1 MSIVELTARIGEV
14 TARIS
19 EIQSQLALLAP
30 QQSTATGTSF
40 TQALDRATAASAT
53 GAATTGAGAA
63 VGTAAATGAGTTT
76 ASAPVTAT
84 AGATSGATDLPAG
97 TPYAELFRSAAQ
109 KYGVD
114 ARLLASVAKHE
125 SSFNPKAV
133 SPAGAQGL
141 MQLMPGTARG
151 LGVDDPFDPAQAI
164 DGAARMLRSLLREF
178 GRTDL
183 ALAAY
188 NAGPGAVRRYDGIPP
203 YRETQNYVRR
213 IMSDLGES

>member
-1 MSIVELTARIGEV
+1 MSIVDLTARISEV

-19 EIQSQLALLAP
+19 EIQSQLALLTP
-30 QQSTATGTSF
+30 QRSTATGTSF
-40 TQALDRATAASAT
+40 AQALDRATAASSAD
-53 GAATTGAGAA
+53 AATTTAGTRSA
-63 VGTAAATGAGTTT
+63 AAATGATSAGSTT
-76 ASAPVTAT
+76 APAT
-84 AGATSGATDLPAG
+84 ATSGSTDLPAE
-97 TPYAELFRSAAQ
+97 TPYADLFRSAAR

-164 DGAARMLRSLLREF
+164 DGAARMLRSLLKEF

-188 NAGPGAVRRYDGIPP
+188 NAGPGAVRKYDGIPP

>member
-1 MSIVELTARIGEV
+1 MSIVELTARIGQV

-53 GAATTGAGAA
+53 GATTTGARAA

-76 ASAPVTAT
+76 TAAPA
-84 AGATSGATDLPAG
+84 AAASGASDLPAG

-164 DGAARMLRSLLREF
+164 DGAARMLRSLLKEF

>member
-53 GAATTGAGAA
+53 GATTTGARAA
-63 VGTAAATGAGTTT
+63 VGTAAATGAGTT
-76 ASAPVTAT
+76 AT
-84 AGATSGATDLPAG
+84 AAPAAATSGASDLPAG
-97 TPYAELFRSAAQ
+97 TPYAGLFRSAAQ

>member
-1 MSIVELTARIGEV
+1 MSIVDLTARIGEV

-53 GAATTGAGAA
+53 EAATTGARAA

-76 ASAPVTAT
+76 AAAPA
-84 AGATSGATDLPAG
+84 AATSGASDLPAG

>member
-1 MSIVELTARIGEV
+1 MSIVDLTARISEV

-19 EIQSQLALLAP
+19 EIQSQLALLTP
-30 QQSTATGTSF
+30 QRSTATGTSF
-40 TQALDRATAASAT
+40 AQALDRATAASSAD
-53 GAATTGAGAA
+53 AATTTAGTRSA
-63 VGTAAATGAGTTT
+63 AAATGATSAGSTT
-76 ASAPVTAT
+76 APAT
-84 AGATSGATDLPAG
+84 ATSGSTDLPAG
-97 TPYAELFRSAAQ
+97 TPYADLFRSAAR

-164 DGAARMLRSLLREF
+164 DGAARMLRSLLKEF

-188 NAGPGAVRRYDGIPP
+188 NAGPGAVRKYDGIPP